1 MAIDPKSLTVDYRT
15 LQAIPFRDRRALLYS
30 SYADQINSA
39 LTPGQ
44 RANLFPSYYQRDAAA
59 AKSALTGA
67 SGMLGGSGAA
77 NRERTGA
84 GVGFSDSNTVE
95 GQPEKKGPPAITA
108 SEFRAVEANPFL
120 AGYADKTIRKSGSIG
135 AKVSGT
141 EGLKGRQKTMKS
153 VYDAYISAG
162 FSHKQALAFTAE
174 VGRENSYN
182 PELMFGTHRD
192 LNGQINIGMISMQR
206 DRRIALKEFLAKKG
220 LLDEKGRM
228 VQSQETLNAQA
239 EFQMQEIKE
248 KYPKTAERFLANP
261 DISMEEAAV
270 ILGDDYIRWARKGN
284 PRIGFSQADAARH
297 AAYRNENYIEIQKI
311 TENFDPI
318 AEQTTPQKDID
329 AMSVVQEVA
338 SQTVSAAE
346 LVEKDKSVVSEQSLV
361 DEAQE
366 TATARK
372 EPITPEL
379 KEVLQYA
386 AEESGSGIEVE
397 VFSGGQMSK
406 AEALSKGGSLVEIE
420 GKKYWKLPNG
430 EIVGTGSVRHND
442 GHAAD
447 IRLKVKD
454 ENGNYRYLSA
464 RNKEDRKIMS
474 NFIKSARKYGAQ
486 GIGSGEGYMG
496 DTGIHVGT
504 VRRPDLDYTNKE
516 YGAPKGKEAIWKS
529 DAWARQAFAEGQK
542 EAEIFEKS
550 GGMIALR
557 KQREEKI
564 AKQKEADQQK
574 LAEET
579 EVQKEQPVSKVT
591 FTEESG
597 ASLLP
602 ESHPFS
608 MTKEKKER
616 IKAAQTQTAAAVVE
630 EPQTATST
638 EQPQSQTTPIK
649 TMAQGGIVPSYGE
662 SEIVTRAPTSG
673 EVIQRTKISEYGA
686 EQVKVE
692 PISKMKA
699 EALTP
704 VKNDLDVAPQM
715 NEDQQKPP
723 MQKASMTASR
733 ISNRPYSNIMS
744 EVKKPTATALRAA
757 LQIRMGNTAMGDY
770 VA

>member
-1 MAIDPKSLTVDYRT
+1 MAIDSKSLTVDYKT

-84 GVGFSDSNTVE
+84 GVGFSNSNTVE

-120 AGYADKTIRKSGSIG
+120 AGYADKTRRSTGSGVG
-135 AKVSGT
+135 VKVPGV
-141 EGLKGRQKTMKS
+141 GDLKDGRHQRMKM
-153 VYDAYISAG
+153 VYDSFASAG
-162 FSHKQALAFTAE
+162 FSHKQSLALTAE
-174 VGRENSYN
+174 VGRENGFQEKY
-182 PELMFGTHRD
+182 MFGTHSD
-192 LNGQINIGMISMQR
+192 PYNNATNLGMLSMQGSR
-206 DRRIALKEFLAKKG
+206 LKALKEHLAAEGRFDASGNLIADQDTMNSMAKFYMTEMKTS
-220 LLDEKGRM
+220 EKTKM
-228 VQSQETLNAQA
+228 TEA
-239 EFQMQEIKE
+239 
-248 KYPKTAERFLANP
+248 FLANP
-261 DISMEEAAV
+261 DIDAGEAARL
-270 ILGDDYIRWARKGN
+270 LGKGYIRWRYDD
-284 PRIGFSQADAARH
+284 PRYAHHHGFRDQYYS
-297 AAYRNENYIEIQKI
+297 EIDNI
-311 TENFDPI
+311 TSDFANNT
-318 AEQTTPQKDID
+318 EQTTAPD

-338 SQTVSAAE
+338 SQTASAAE

-474 NFIKSARKYGAQ
+474 DFIKSARKYGAQ

-516 YGAPKGKEAIWKS
+516 YGAPKGAEAIWDS

-630 EPQTATST
+630 EPQTATTT
-638 EQPQSQTTPIK
+638 EEPQSQTTPIK

-662 SEIVTRAPTSG
+662 NEIVTRAPTSG
-673 EVIQRTKISEYGA
+673 EVIQRTKISEYGS

-715 NEDQQKPP
+715 NEDQQKPA
-723 MQKASMTASR
+723 MQRSSMTASK
-733 ISNRPYSNIMS
+733 IPSSPYSNITS
-744 EVKKPTATALRAA
+744 EIKKPTATALRAA